1 LPILDTLDDPAQLR
15 GLSPTELETL
25 AGELREKMIRTVQQT
40 GGHLASSLGA
50 VELTLAL
57 HRVMRS
63 PHDRIVWDTGHQAYA
78 HKLLTGRRDRFQ
90 TLRQL
95 DGVGGFPRRSESDH
109 DVFDGGHAGTGVS
122 IGVGLAFPIALEMVR
137 STFSSAL
144 RLRTLGLP
152 VIGAVT
158 YVRRPGATRGF
169 IAGAAGV
176 AVTFGALL
184 VVYGALMV
192 IHVCLCFCLPSM
204 KVI

>member
-1 LPILDTLDDPAQLR
+1 
-15 GLSPTELETL
+15 
-25 AGELREKMIRTVQQT
+25 MF
-40 GGHLASSLGA
+40 SL
-50 VELTLAL
+50 VL
-57 HRVMRS
+57 VM
-63 PHDRIVWDTGHQAYA
+63 
-78 HKLLTGRRDRFQ
+78 
-90 TLRQL
+90 
-95 DGVGGFPRRSESDH
+95 
-109 DVFDGGHAGTGVS
+109 S

-192 IHVCLCFCLPSM
+192 IGSGAYRGIL
-204 KVI
+204 